1 MRTLVSNLTAALL
14 VIHAMIGCCHHHWHQ
29 DDESAATSTGVAC
42 CCCCD
47 HHDHSHGTSEAPNQP
62 CNGERE
68 CHGVCTYIATPRT
81 SLAAATLGV
90 DLDFAAVIPVHG
102 GSPFAAATT
111 LWNQLQVCD
120 DSPPPLRL
128 HLLHQ
133 ILLI

>member
-1 MRTLVSNLTAALL
+1 MRTLVSNLTAVLL
-14 VIHAMIGCCHHHWHQ
+14 VIHAMIGCCHHHWHH
-29 DDESAATSTGVAC
+29 DDESATPKRVAC

-47 HHDHSHGTSEAPNQP
+47 HHDPAHGTSEAPSQP

-81 SLAAATLGV
+81 SLDAATLGV
-90 DLDFAAVIPVHG
+90 DLDFAAVIPAHG
-102 GSPFAAATT
+102 GSPLSAASS
-111 LWNQLQVCD
+111 LWSQLQGCD
-120 DSPPPLRL
+120 DAPPPLRL